1 MTFFHHSYRR
11 CQYHDFAGSVAASDE
26 QDTQPNEKEDPL
38 PASKSGVPGAERDT
52 PPIEDPGKFLAAQM
66 AEAETK
72 AMVQHALMI
81 HDVFLM
87 HDLNFGLLSCTSQ
100 KHPVVEKMAG
110 HRWKACGLWGG
121 GH

>member
-1 MTFFHHSYRR
+1 M
-11 CQYHDFAGSVAASDE
+11 
-26 QDTQPNEKEDPL
+26 

-81 HDVFLM
+81 HDVFL
-87 HDLNFGLLSCTSQ
+87 N
-100 KHPVVEKMAG
+100 A
-110 HRWKACGLWGG
+110 
-121 GH
+121 